1 MGMVLAIP
9 FAGIAYLF
17 SAMGDGPPPNEISR
31 ILFALSPLILSTVIL
46 VIGKKLEM
54 KRKMK
59 ENE

>member
-1 MGMVLAIP
+1 
-9 FAGIAYLF
+9 
-17 SAMGDGPPPNEISR
+17 MGDGPPPNEISR